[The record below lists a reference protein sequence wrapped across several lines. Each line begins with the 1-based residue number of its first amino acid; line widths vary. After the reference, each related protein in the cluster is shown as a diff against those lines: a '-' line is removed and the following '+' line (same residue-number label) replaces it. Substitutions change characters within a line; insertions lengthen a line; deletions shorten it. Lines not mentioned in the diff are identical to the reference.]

1 MLTTLQISTRY
12 NVGFLKT
19 LTPIQGDAAWGTGP
33 GDADGT
39 QVVIFDDQHTD
50 AITAAVDGYDAAWL
64 ARVKSGR
71 IEAVAAL
78 RRGAIIDGFSF
89 NGLPIRLDVDT
100 ENALVKAHAALSR
113 QPEGA
118 EIDWEVTRGVFM
130 TFHLATIGA
139 ISDAAFQHVQAA
151 FTNARRLTD
160 MIQAA
165 PDLEAL
171 NAIALDDGW

>member
-1 MLTTLQISTRY
+1 MLTTLQISSRY
-12 NVGFLKT
+12 DPAFLKS

-33 GDADGT
+33 GDTDGT
-39 QVVIFDDQHTD
+39 QVVIFDDQHTG
-50 AITAAVDGYDAAWL
+50 AVMAAVDGYDAAWL
-64 ARVKSGR
+64 SRVKAGR
-71 IEAVAAL
+71 IEAVAML
-78 RRGAIIDGFSF
+78 RKGAIIDGFSF

-100 ENALVKAHAALSR
+100 ENALVKAHAALTR

-118 EIDWEVTRGVFM
+118 AIDWEVTRGVFM
-130 TFHLATIGA
+130 TFDLSTIGA

-160 MIQAA
+160 LIQAA
-165 PDLEAL
+165 SDLEAL